1 MSATMIDGQAWCKA
15 RARRLAKKRDMR
27 PEAQAERARRQQEVF
42 ALAAAL
48 ALPIS
53 LVLMALSALAR

>member
-27 PEAQAERARRQQEVF
+27 PEAQAERARKEHEVF
-42 ALAAAL
+42 ALVASL
-48 ALPIS
+48 ALPAA
-53 LVLMALSALAR
+53 LVLMALSTMAR